1 MECVPKMRSMEF
13 MPKMMDKEYGMYAQQ
28 RMSMEFM
35 PKMRDKEYGMY
46 AQNEG

>member
-13 MPKMMDKEYGMYAQQ
+13 MPKMMDK
-28 RMSMEFM
+28 
-35 PKMRDKEYGMY
+35 DYGMY

>member
-13 MPKMMDKEYGMYAQQ
+13 MPIMM
-28 RMSMEFM
+28 
-35 PKMRDKEYGMY
+35 DKEYGMY